1 MDINKIDEILQP
13 KDKPKA
19 LTKIYGTMG
28 ICLGEEL
35 KKRLKTYCEKNDIK
49 MSRLIKVLIKTYL
62 DEKGV

>member
-35 KKRLKTYCEKNDIK
+35 KKSSSLRLKSHKK
-49 MSRLIKVLIKTYL
+49 H
-62 DEKGV
+62 